1 MQGAS
6 RTITADHLSDRMK
19 TNLPE
24 FARLEFVLST
34 PALKDLRGFVVT
46 HRTVQQPK
54 LYQGEAAICRARFRF
69 HAPFSI
75 STLLSCMVQV
85 FKGFRSL
92 EGREIEQK
100 IQ

>member
-34 PALKDLRGFVVT
+34 PALKDLRSFVVT

-54 LYQGEAAICRARFRF
+54 LYQGESAIQGL
-69 HAPFSI
+69 I
-75 STLLSCMVQV
+75 
-85 FKGFRSL
+85 
-92 EGREIEQK
+92 
-100 IQ
+100 

>member
-1 MQGAS
+1 M
-6 RTITADHLSDRMK
+6 TADHLSDRMK

-54 LYQGEAAICRARFRF
+54 LYQGESA
-69 HAPFSI
+69 
-75 STLLSCMVQV
+75 MQ
-85 FKGFRSL
+85 G
-92 EGREIEQK
+92 
-100 IQ
+100 